1 MARPVRVEFPGALYW
16 VTARTLPRHK
26 LYRDEDELE
35 DLVGRLPRLAASFGA
50 VFHGL
55 CALPSGY
62 HLLVETPRA
71 NLSRVMHRLN
81 AGYTATVNARR
92 RRKGPLLQTRY
103 RSVLFEEEPWL
114 LRLSVF
120 VHLEPVRR
128 RAVADPWAHP
138 GSSARAFGDP
148 PAPVPG
154 VTTDRVLGLA
164 GGRAAYGRLL
174 EASARTPPEP
184 PGRHVWRQVVLG
196 GEALRDRVR
205 AALEGRDVREAPGFA
220 PPGRGLTL
228 DAVLGVVA
236 EHTGL
241 PPDQILRGKFQ
252 RVLAR
257 KAAIYLA
264 RRYTDLRLREIGT
277 AFGVDYTTVHMAA
290 RRVEELRARDPGVD
304 GLLAAV
310 EMDLAALEGAAP
322 SLEPAPAVEAPPTA
336 GGAGTEAP
344 REAGPSPSRKRARRP
359 RTRGSRGQ
367 LELF

>member
-1 MARPVRVEFPGALYW
+1 MARPVRVELPGALYW

-26 LYRDEDELE
+26 LYRNEGELE
-35 DLVGRLPRLAASFGA
+35 DLLGRLPELAAAFGA

-62 HLLVETPRA
+62 NLLVETPRA

-103 RSVLFEEEPWL
+103 RSILFDEDPWL

-128 RAVADPWAHP
+128 RLATDPWAYP

-154 VTTDRVLGLA
+154 IATDRVLALA
-164 GGRAAYGRLL
+164 GGRAAYARLL
-174 EASARTPPEP
+174 GEAVRDPPEP
-184 PGRHVWRQVVLG
+184 PGKHVWRQVALG
-196 GEALRDRVR
+196 GEALKRRVR

-220 PPGRGLTL
+220 APGKGLTL

-241 PPDQILRGKFQ
+241 PPDQIVRGKFQ

-264 RRYTDLRLREIGT
+264 RRYTDLRLREIGA

-304 GLLAAV
+304 AFLEAVEADLSTREGAASPPEPAPTAAV
-310 EMDLAALEGAAP
+310 E
-322 SLEPAPAVEAPPTA
+322 A
-336 GGAGTEAP
+336 GVDPP
-344 REAGPSPSRKRARRP
+344 RETGPSPSRKRPRQTRAR
-359 RTRGSRGQ
+359 SAHGQ